1 MRIKKSFS
9 IITIA
14 LPVAA
19 VLVTISPL
27 GRLLLKP
34 VECQL
39 KRWQLPASVNTS
51 KPDVSTK
58 KPRALV
64 LVATSKPPFPC
75 CEGDTSCLD
84 KQIWGENGQQSD
96 RKILFNSIDN
106 SLRYLQTDSAKK
118 RYDKYQVPGIS
129 RERIINSLQR
139 FRQLLL
145 ETKSAAE
152 LNKAV
157 AEEFVFYQSV
167 GNDNKGKVLFT
178 AYFEPLY
185 IASRQQT
192 AEYRYPIYALPPDLK
207 DWQRP
212 HPTRLDLEGADGLQG
227 SQGKLKG
234 LELFWFKSRLEPYMM
249 QIQGS
254 AKLRLLDG
262 TQTTVGFA
270 GNVAH
275 NYRSIGKALIDD
287 GELPSSGVTMP
298 TILEYFEKDPK
309 KLDVYIPRDPS
320 FVFFQENKGA
330 PAQGSIQVGLSA
342 ERSIATDKA
351 LMPPGAL
358 ALIRGHFPFATDN
371 GEMKHRTVSRYVLDQ
386 DAGGAIKGAGRV
398 DYFLGTGKIAG
409 DRAGVT
415 VTNGQLYYLLL
426 KNKSS

>member
-1 MRIKKSFS
+1 MKKSLP
-9 IITIA
+9 IILIG

-19 VLVTISPL
+19 LLITITPL
-27 GRLLLKP
+27 GRLLLSP

-39 KRWQLPASVNTS
+39 KRWQIPESVKIPKSN
-51 KPDVSTK
+51 PETK
-58 KPRALV
+58 KPIV
-64 LVATSKPPFPC
+64 LTQTEKPPFPC

-84 KQIWGENGQQSD
+84 KQIWGESEQQED
-96 RKILFNSIDN
+96 RKILLSSIDS
-106 SLRYLQTDSAKK
+106 SLRYLQTDSARKT
-118 RYDKYQVPGIS
+118 YEKYQVPGIT
-129 RERIINSLQR
+129 RERVIRSLIR
-139 FRQLLL
+139 FRQLLF
-145 ETKSAAE
+145 EAKSAAE
-152 LNKAV
+152 LNQAV
-157 AEEFVFYQSV
+157 AQEFVFYQSV
-167 GNDNKGKVLFT
+167 GNDNQGKVLFT

-185 IASRQQT
+185 IASREPT
-192 AEYRYPIYALPPDLK
+192 AEFRYPIYAIPPDLK
-207 DWQRP
+207 EWERP

-227 SQGKLKG
+227 SKGKLKG

-262 TQTTVGFA
+262 TQTSVGFA

-358 ALIRGHFPFATDN
+358 ALIRGHFP
-371 GEMKHRTVSRYVLDQ
+371 
-386 DAGGAIKGAGRV
+386 
-398 DYFLGTGKIAG
+398 
-409 DRAGVT
+409 
-415 VTNGQLYYLLL
+415 
-426 KNKSS
+426 

>member
-1 MRIKKSFS
+1 MKKSRTVIAFS
-9 IITIA
+9 YAASIA
-14 LPVAA
+14 LSIAA
-19 VLVTISPL
+19 LLITVKPL
-27 GRLLLKP
+27 GRLLLSP
-34 VECQL
+34 IDCQL
-39 KRWQLPASVNTS
+39 KRWNLSVSIPTS
-51 KPDVSTK
+51 KPST
-58 KPRALV
+58 PLV
-64 LVATSKPPFPC
+64 PIKKPPFPC

-84 KQIWGENGQQSD
+84 RQIWGESSQQAD
-96 RKILFNSIDN
+96 RKIILSSIDN
-106 SLRYLQTDSAKK
+106 SLRYLQTKTAENTYK
-118 RYDKYQVPGIS
+118 KYQVPGIN
-129 RERIINSLQR
+129 RERVIKSLQR

-145 ETKSAAE
+145 ESKSAAE
-152 LNKAV
+152 LNQAV
-157 AEEFVFYQSV
+157 AKEFVFYQSV
-167 GNDNKGKVLFT
+167 GHDKKGKVLFT

-207 DWQRP
+207 DWERP

-227 SQGKLKG
+227 GKGKLKG
-234 LELFWFKSRLEPYMM
+234 LELFWFKSRLEPYMIH
-249 QIQGS
+249 IQGS

-262 TQTTVGFA
+262 TQTTVGYA

-275 NYRSIGKALIDD
+275 NYKSIGKALIDD

-309 KLDVYIPRDPS
+309 KLDVYLPRDPS

-342 ERSIATDKA
+342 ERSIATDKS

-358 ALIRGHFPFATDN
+358 ALIRGDFPFATDN
-371 GEMKHRTVSRYVLDQ
+371 GELKHRTVSRYVLDQ

-415 VTNGQLYYLLL
+415 VSNGQLYYLLL
-426 KNKSS
+426 K

>member
-1 MRIKKSFS
+1 M
-9 IITIA
+9 A

-19 VLVTISPL
+19 LLITISPL
-27 GRLLLKP
+27 GRLLLAP

-39 KRWQLPASVNTS
+39 KRWQLPASLQTS
-51 KPDVSTK
+51 PDASDQKPAPPLIATK
-58 KPRALV
+58 
-64 LVATSKPPFPC
+64 KPPFPC
-75 CEGDTSCLD
+75 CEGDTSCFD
-84 KQIWGENGQQSD
+84 NQIWGEGSQQAD
-96 RKILFNSIDN
+96 RKVLISSIDN
-106 SLRYLQTDSAKK
+106 SLRYLQTNSAKNT
-118 RYDKYQVPGIS
+118 YDKYQKEKVPGIS
-129 RERIINSLQR
+129 RERVIESLQR

-145 ETKSAAE
+145 SSKSAAE
-152 LNKAV
+152 LNQAV

-167 GNDNKGKVLFT
+167 GNDNKGRVLFT

-185 IASRQQT
+185 IASREQT
-192 AEYRYPIYALPPDLK
+192 AEYRYPIYAIPPDLRE
-207 DWQRP
+207 WQRP
-212 HPTRLDLEGADGLQG
+212 HPTRLDLEGADVLQG
-227 SQGKLKG
+227 GEGKLKG

-262 TQTTVGFA
+262 TQTSVGFA

-358 ALIRGHFPFATDN
+358 ALIRGHFPFAKDN
-371 GEMKHRTVSRYVLDQ
+371 GELKHRTVSRYVLDQ

-426 KNKSS
+426 KDKPS

>member
-1 MRIKKSFS
+1 MKKSLA
-9 IITIA
+9 IIPVA
-14 LPVAA
+14 LPVLA
-19 VLVTISPL
+19 LLITITPL
-27 GRLLLKP
+27 GRLLLSP
-34 VECQL
+34 LECQL
-39 KRWQLPASVNTS
+39 KRWQLPALVETP
-51 KPDVSTK
+51 KPETPPLIATK
-58 KPRALV
+58 
-64 LVATSKPPFPC
+64 KPPFPC
-75 CEGDTSCLD
+75 CEGDTSCFD
-84 KQIWGENGQQSD
+84 KQIWGESSQQAD
-96 RKILFNSIDN
+96 RKILLSSIDN
-106 SLRYLQTDSAKK
+106 SLRYLQTAKAKK
-118 RYDKYQVPGIS
+118 TYERYEKNKVPGIS
-129 RERIINSLQR
+129 RERVINSLQR

-145 ETKSAAE
+145 ESKSAAE
-152 LNKAV
+152 LNQAV

-167 GNDNKGKVLFT
+167 GNDKKGEVLFT

-192 AEYRYPIYALPPDLK
+192 AEYRYPIYAIPPDLK
-207 DWQRP
+207 DWERP
-212 HPTRLDLEGADGLQG
+212 HPTRLDLEGTDGLQG
-227 SQGKLKG
+227 GEGKLKG

-262 TQTTVGFA
+262 TQTSVGFA

-309 KLDVYIPRDPS
+309 KLDVYLPRDPS

-330 PAQGSIQVGLSA
+330 PAQGSIQVGLSP
-342 ERSIATDKA
+342 ERSIATDKS

-358 ALIRGHFPFATDN
+358 ALIRGHFPFATDS
-371 GEMKHRTVSRYVLDQ
+371 GDLKHRTVSRYVLDQ

-426 KNKSS
+426 KEKSS

>member
-1 MRIKKSFS
+1 MKKSLP

-19 VLVTISPL
+19 LLITITPL
-27 GRLLLKP
+27 GRLLLSP

-39 KRWQLPASVNTS
+39 KRWKLSVSVPTTKPAS
-51 KPDVSTK
+51 PLIPIK
-58 KPRALV
+58 KA
-64 LVATSKPPFPC
+64 PFPC
-75 CEGDTSCLD
+75 CEGDTSCFD
-84 KQIWGENGQQSD
+84 EQIWGDNSQQAD
-96 RKILFNSIDN
+96 RKILLSSIDN
-106 SLRYLQTDSAKK
+106 SLRYLQTKGAENTYK
-118 RYDKYQVPGIS
+118 RYSVPGIS
-129 RERIINSLQR
+129 RERVVKSLQR

-145 ETKSAAE
+145 ESKSAAE
-152 LNKAV
+152 LNQAV

-192 AEYRYPIYALPPDLK
+192 AEYRYPIYAIPPDLK
-207 DWQRP
+207 DWKRP

-227 SQGKLKG
+227 GRKLKG

-262 TQTTVGFA
+262 TQTSVGFA

-275 NYRSIGKALIDD
+275 NYKSIGKILIEA
-287 GELPSSGVTMP
+287 GQLPSSGVTMP

-330 PAQGSIQVGLSA
+330 PAQGSIQVGLSP
-342 ERSIATDKA
+342 ERSIATDKS

-358 ALIRGHFPFATDN
+358 ALIRGNFPFATDS
-371 GEMKHRTVSRYVLDQ
+371 GKLKHRTVSRYVLDQ

-415 VTNGQLYYLLL
+415 VSNGQLYYLLL
-426 KNKSS
+426 KNR

>member
-1 MRIKKSFS
+1 MKKLLAA
-9 IITIA
+9 ITIT

-19 VLVTISPL
+19 LLLTITPL
-27 GRLLLKP
+27 GRLLLSP
-34 VECQL
+34 LECQL
-39 KRWQLPASVNTS
+39 KRWQLPVSINTQ
-51 KPDVSTK
+51 KPDPDTK
-58 KPRALV
+58 KPAV
-64 LVATSKPPFPC
+64 VIFPIKKPPFPC

-84 KQIWGENGQQSD
+84 KQIWGESSQQSD
-96 RKILFNSIDN
+96 RKILLSSIDN
-106 SLRYLQTDSAKK
+106 SLRYLKTDSAKK
-118 RYDKYQVPGIS
+118 KYNKYQVPGIT
-129 RERIINSLQR
+129 RERVINSLIR

-145 ETKSAAE
+145 SSKSAAQ
-152 LNKAV
+152 LNQAV
-157 AEEFVFYQSV
+157 AEEFVFYQSM
-167 GNDNKGKVLFT
+167 GNDKKGKVLFT

-185 IASRQQT
+185 IASREQT
-192 AEYRYPIYALPPDLK
+192 PEYRYPIYSLPPDLK
-207 DWQRP
+207 EWERP
-212 HPTRLDLEGADGLQG
+212 HPTRLDLEGADALQG

-254 AKLRLLDG
+254 AKLQLLDG

-275 NYRSIGKALIDD
+275 NYQSIGKALIDD

-358 ALIRGHFPFATDN
+358 ALIRGHFPFAKDS

-426 KNKSS
+426 KDKSS

>member
-1 MRIKKSFS
+1 MKKFFPV
-9 IITIA
+9 IAIA
-14 LPVAA
+14 LPIATLLISV
-19 VLVTISPL
+19 SPL
-27 GRLLLKP
+27 GRLLLSP

-39 KRWQLPASVNTS
+39 KRWQLPVSLRTPSDASNQ
-51 KPDVSTK
+51 KPA
-58 KPRALV
+58 PP
-64 LVATSKPPFPC
+64 LVAKEKPPFPC
-75 CEGDTSCLD
+75 CEGDTSCFD
-84 KQIWGENGQQSD
+84 EQIWGDNNQQAD
-96 RKILFNSIDN
+96 RKILLSSIDN
-106 SLRYLQTDSAKK
+106 SLQYLQTNSAKK
-118 RYDKYQVPGIS
+118 TYDKYQNEIVPGIS
-129 RERIINSLQR
+129 RERVIKSLQR

-145 ETKSAAE
+145 SSKSAAE
-152 LNKAV
+152 LNQAI
-157 AEEFVFYQSV
+157 AQEFVFYQSV
-167 GNDNKGKVLFT
+167 GNDKKGKVLFT

-192 AEYRYPIYALPPDLK
+192 AEYRYPIYAIPPDLK
-207 DWQRP
+207 QWQRP

-227 SQGKLKG
+227 SKGKLKG

-254 AKLRLLDG
+254 SKLRLLDG
-262 TQTTVGFA
+262 TQTSVGFA

-275 NYRSIGKALIDD
+275 NYQSIGKALIDD

-358 ALIRGHFPFATDN
+358 ALIRGNFPFATENDDI
-371 GEMKHRTVSRYVLDQ
+371 KHRTVSRYVLDQ
-386 DAGGAIKGAGRV
+386 DAGGAIKTAGRV

-426 KNKSS
+426 K

>member
-1 MRIKKSFS
+1 MKKSLA
-9 IITIA
+9 IIPLA

-19 VLVTISPL
+19 LLITVSPL
-27 GRLLLKP
+27 GRLLLSP
-34 VECQL
+34 LECQL
-39 KRWQLPASVNTS
+39 KRWQLPASVETS
-51 KPDVSTK
+51 KPETPPLIATK
-58 KPRALV
+58 
-64 LVATSKPPFPC
+64 KPPFPC
-75 CEGDTSCLD
+75 CEGDTSCFD
-84 KQIWGENGQQSD
+84 EQIWGESSQQAD
-96 RKILFNSIDN
+96 RKILLSSIDN
-106 SLRYLQTDSAKK
+106 SLRYLQTASAKK
-118 RYDKYQVPGIS
+118 TYDKYQKDKVPGIS
-129 RERIINSLQR
+129 RERVIKSLQR

-145 ETKSAAE
+145 ESKSAAE
-152 LNKAV
+152 LNQAV
-157 AEEFVFYQSV
+157 ADEFVFYQSV
-167 GNDNKGKVLFT
+167 GNDKKGKVLFT

-192 AEYRYPIYALPPDLK
+192 AEYRYPIYAIPPDLK
-207 DWQRP
+207 QWQRP

-227 SQGKLKG
+227 GEGKLKG

-262 TQTTVGFA
+262 TQTSVGFA

-275 NYRSIGKALIDD
+275 NYKSIGKALIDD

-330 PAQGSIQVGLSA
+330 PARGSIQVGLSA
-342 ERSIATDKA
+342 ERSIATDKS

-358 ALIRGHFPFATDN
+358 ALIRGHFPFATDSGN
-371 GEMKHRTVSRYVLDQ
+371 IKHRTVSRYVLDQ
-386 DAGGAIKGAGRV
+386 DAGGAIKTAGRV

-426 KNKSS
+426 KDKS

>member
-1 MRIKKSFS
+1 MKKSLA
-9 IITIA
+9 IIPVA

-19 VLVTISPL
+19 LLITVTPL
-27 GRLLLKP
+27 GRLLLSP
-34 VECQL
+34 LECQL
-39 KRWQLPASVNTS
+39 KRWQLSVSIPTQKPAT
-51 KPDVSTK
+51 PLIPIK
-58 KPRALV
+58 KA
-64 LVATSKPPFPC
+64 PFPC
-75 CEGDTSCLD
+75 CEGDTSCFD
-84 KQIWGENGQQSD
+84 EQIWAENSQQAD
-96 RKILFNSIDN
+96 RKILLSSIDN
-106 SLRYLQTDSAKK
+106 SLGYLQTKGAENTYK
-118 RYDKYQVPGIS
+118 RYSVPGID
-129 RERIINSLQR
+129 RERVIKSLQR
-139 FRQLLL
+139 FRQLLMSS
-145 ETKSAAE
+145 KSAAE
-152 LNKAV
+152 LNQAV

-185 IASRQQT
+185 IASREQT
-192 AEYRYPIYALPPDLK
+192 AEYRYPIYSIPPDLK
-207 DWQRP
+207 DWERP

-227 SQGKLKG
+227 EKGKLKG

-262 TQTTVGFA
+262 TQTSVGFA

-275 NYRSIGKALIDD
+275 NYKSIGKALIDD

-330 PAQGSIQVGLSA
+330 PAQGSIQVGLSPD
-342 ERSIATDKA
+342 RSIATDKS

-358 ALIRGHFPFATDN
+358 ALIRGHFPFATDS
-371 GEMKHRTVSRYVLDQ
+371 GDMKHRTVSRYVLDQ

-415 VTNGQLYYLLL
+415 VSNGQLYYLLL
-426 KNKSS
+426 KDR

>member
-1 MRIKKSFS
+1 MKKSLA
-9 IITIA
+9 IIPVA
-14 LPVAA
+14 LPVLALLIT
-19 VLVTISPL
+19 VSPL
-27 GRLLLKP
+27 GRLLLSP
-34 VECQL
+34 LECQL
-39 KRWQLPASVNTS
+39 KRWQLPVSIKTP
-51 KPDVSTK
+51 KPEIPPLIATK
-58 KPRALV
+58 
-64 LVATSKPPFPC
+64 KPPFPC
-75 CEGDTSCLD
+75 CEGDTSCFD
-84 KQIWGENGQQSD
+84 EQIWGESSQQAD
-96 RKILFNSIDN
+96 KKILINSIDN
-106 SLRYLQTDSAKK
+106 SLRYLQTNSAKK
-118 RYDKYQVPGIS
+118 TYERYNKDKVPGIS
-129 RERIINSLQR
+129 RERVIQSLQR

-145 ETKSAAE
+145 SSKSAAE
-152 LNKAV
+152 LNQAV

-167 GNDNKGKVLFT
+167 GNDQKGKVLFT

-185 IASRQQT
+185 IASREQT
-192 AEYRYPIYALPPDLK
+192 AEYRYPIYAIPPDLK
-207 DWQRP
+207 EWQRP

-227 SQGKLKG
+227 GEGKLKG
-234 LELFWFKSRLEPYMM
+234 LELFWFKSRLEPYLM

-262 TQTTVGFA
+262 TQTSVGFA

-275 NYRSIGKALIDD
+275 NYQSIGKALIDD

-330 PAQGSIQVGLSA
+330 PAQGSIQVGLSP
-342 ERSIATDKA
+342 ERSIATDKS

-358 ALIRGHFPFATDN
+358 ALIRGHFPFAADN
-371 GEMKHRTVSRYVLDQ
+371 GDLKHRTVSRYVLDQ
-386 DAGGAIKGAGRV
+386 DAGGAIKTAGRV

-426 KNKSS
+426 KDKSL

>member
-1 MRIKKSFS
+1 MKKSLA
-9 IITIA
+9 IIPVA
-14 LPVAA
+14 LPVLGLLIT
-19 VLVTISPL
+19 VSPL
-27 GRLLLKP
+27 GRLLLSP
-34 VECQL
+34 LQCQL
-39 KRWQLPASVNTS
+39 KRWQLPALVETS
-51 KPDVSTK
+51 KPETPPLIATK
-58 KPRALV
+58 
-64 LVATSKPPFPC
+64 KPPFPC
-75 CEGDTSCLD
+75 CEGDTSCFD
-84 KQIWGENGQQSD
+84 EQIWGDNNQQAD
-96 RKILFNSIDN
+96 RKILLSSIDN
-106 SLRYLQTDSAKK
+106 SLRYLQTANAKK
-118 RYDKYQVPGIS
+118 TYERYQKNKVPGIS
-129 RERIINSLQR
+129 RERVIKSLQR

-145 ETKSAAE
+145 SSKSAAE
-152 LNKAV
+152 LNQAV

-167 GNDNKGKVLFT
+167 GNDKKGKVLFT

-192 AEYRYPIYALPPDLK
+192 AEYRYPIYAIPPDLK

-227 SQGKLKG
+227 GERKLKG

-262 TQTTVGFA
+262 TQTSVGFA

-275 NYRSIGKALIDD
+275 NYQSIGKALIDD

-330 PAQGSIQVGLSA
+330 PAQGSIQVGLSP
-342 ERSIATDKA
+342 ERSIATDKS

-371 GEMKHRTVSRYVLDQ
+371 GDLKHRTVSRYVLDQ
-386 DAGGAIKGAGRV
+386 DAGGAIKTAGRV
-398 DYFLGTGKIAG
+398 DYFLGTGKTAG

-415 VTNGQLYYLLL
+415 LTNGQLYYLLL
-426 KNKSS
+426 KDK